1 MESDM
6 INNMAVVPA
15 EVATQFL
22 EKLDFDLDKPLD
34 ASVGAQIL
42 STIDNIGMK
51 IDLDDEGFS
60 FDSSDLTMDIQERLE
75 S

>member
-1 MESDM
+1 M

>member
-1 MESDM
+1 M

-60 FDSSDLTMDIQERLE
+60 FDSSDLTMDIQEGLE

>member
-1 MESDM
+1 M
-6 INNMAVVPA
+6 INNMAVVPT

-22 EKLDFDLDKPLD
+22 EKLDFDLDQPLD

-42 STIDNIGMK
+42 STIDNIGLK
-51 IDLDDEGFS
+51 IDLDDKGFS
-60 FDSSDLTMDIQERLE
+60 FNSSDLTMDIQEGLE

>member
-60 FDSSDLTMDIQERLE
+60 FDSSDLTMDIQEGLE

>member
-1 MESDM
+1 MLDLLIFSLGFDPSGISDR
-6 INNMAVVPA
+6 
-15 EVATQFL
+15 FL